1 MKTIIILLLSIIQ
14 LPCIIE
20 GWISYFL
27 NCIVKML
34 SSIMFFTAIVS
45 LIWWP
50 LDMLCALLWAGC
62 EYIKQKCLSHN
73 LKFSDAL
80 VLYIHL
86 FPIV

>member
-50 LDMLCALLWAGC
+50 LDM
-62 EYIKQKCLSHN
+62 S
-73 LKFSDAL
+73 
-80 VLYIHL
+80 
-86 FPIV
+86 IVGGM

>member
-20 GWISYFL
+20 GWISYL
-27 NCIVKML
+27 L

-80 VLYIHL
+80 VLYTHL